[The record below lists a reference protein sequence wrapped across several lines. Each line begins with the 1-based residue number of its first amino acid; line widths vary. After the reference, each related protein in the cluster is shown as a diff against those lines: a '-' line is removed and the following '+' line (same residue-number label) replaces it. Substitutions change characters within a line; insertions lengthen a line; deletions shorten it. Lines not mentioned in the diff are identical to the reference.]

1 MLFCSQTFL
10 LFFLIVF
17 GLYWALP
24 HARVRVY
31 LLLVASFYFYA
42 SWNKWLALLIVFSTV
57 MDYLISHALERS
69 RRPSARKSL
78 LLLSIVFNLSVLAYF
93 KYMNFFLESI
103 FTTLRWMGAETS
115 IPTLQILLPIGVS
128 FYTFEAISY
137 TVDVYLGRIKA
148 EKSLPNFML
157 FILFFPHLV
166 AGPIVRAR
174 DFLPQVVR
182 PKRWS
187 WIRMQFGVELFLL
200 GLVKK
205 MAIADRMAAVADPI
219 FADPNAYGTA
229 ATWIAVMAY
238 SIQIYCDFSGYS
250 DMAIGIAHMFGYK
263 LGVNFRMPYLAKN
276 IADFWHR
283 WHISLSSWLRDYLF
297 IPLGGSRGQR
307 LMTYRNLVITMALG
321 GLWHGASWPFVIW
334 GIFHGLLLVAHRMFR
349 ELGQRATWLSRIL
362 ETYPGTAIRMTATF
376 VLVSLGWVMF
386 RAPSLDV
393 ALLIYR
399 RLFTPMN
406 GAFLPLSVIP
416 LITIVAFIG
425 IAHWLGESGLWE
437 RLSKRLPGEA
447 LAIGYASLA
456 LIAAV
461 LAPASGKAFI
471 YFQF

>member
-24 HARVRVY
+24 HARLRVY

-187 WIRMQFGVELFLL
+187 WIRM
-200 GLVKK
+200 
-205 MAIADRMAAVADPI
+205 
-219 FADPNAYGTA
+219 
-229 ATWIAVMAY
+229 
-238 SIQIYCDFSGYS
+238 
-250 DMAIGIAHMFGYK
+250 
-263 LGVNFRMPYLAKN
+263 
-276 IADFWHR
+276 
-283 WHISLSSWLRDYLF
+283 
-297 IPLGGSRGQR
+297 
-307 LMTYRNLVITMALG
+307 
-321 GLWHGASWPFVIW
+321 
-334 GIFHGLLLVAHRMFR
+334 
-349 ELGQRATWLSRIL
+349 
-362 ETYPGTAIRMTATF
+362 
-376 VLVSLGWVMF
+376 
-386 RAPSLDV
+386 
-393 ALLIYR
+393 
-399 RLFTPMN
+399 
-406 GAFLPLSVIP
+406 
-416 LITIVAFIG
+416 
-425 IAHWLGESGLWE
+425 
-437 RLSKRLPGEA
+437 
-447 LAIGYASLA
+447 
-456 LIAAV
+456 
-461 LAPASGKAFI
+461 
-471 YFQF
+471 